1 MGLFEVIKPIGR
13 KTVDGHP
20 YDTFRVEL
28 AKTVGLEAKRPQK
41 ICFHCAYFLKNH
53 NMQFNICNEI
63 ARAVAQ
69 NKTSAIVW

>member
-41 ICFHCAYFLKNH
+41 ICFHCAYFLKKITTCSLTFA
-53 NMQFNICNEI
+53 MKLLELWL
-63 ARAVAQ
+63 
-69 NKTSAIVW
+69 KTKQVL